1 MMRFL
6 RTIRKTVADQRG
18 YSIIELVGA
27 AMIFILITVV
37 VIGALVAIM
46 QSSSRTGAE
55 RRTQQ
60 EARYSAEEIGR
71 QTRSSS
77 IDYAFYAQ
85 AGGTQCAFGLGGD
98 PNASRVLAL
107 VFTESDE
114 ANAPVTK
121 RMVFFQSNDAIYRY
135 ENNIG
140 SATPS
145 CDQIFAAP
153 DNPAGPEG
161 EHKTR
166 VTAETVTIPTLRFYV
181 SPNQDPYD
189 QNPCPSGAS
198 EGPCLIARNTHPR
211 MTVVLTARVAG
222 SGTVTNQTT
231 GTGVT
236 TIQTTINSR
245 VYQASKLL
253 GQPN

>member
-1 MMRFL
+1 MQMRM
-6 RTIRKTVADQRG
+6 TVQDALSSQKG
-18 YSIIELVGA
+18 YSVIELIGA
-27 AMIFILITVV
+27 AMIFILVTIV
-37 VIGALVAIM
+37 VISVLIAVM
-46 QSSSRTGAE
+46 QSSGRTGAE

-60 EARYSAEEIGR
+60 EARYSTEEVAR

-85 AGGTQCAFGLGGD
+85 AGGTQCAFGLDGD
-98 PNASRVLAL
+98 LNATRVLAL
-107 VFTESDE
+107 VFTEADE

-121 RMVFFQSNDAIYRY
+121 RMVFFLSNDAVYRY

-140 SATPS
+140 TATPS
-145 CDQIFAAP
+145 CDQVFAAP
-153 DNPAGPEG
+153 DNPAGPQG

-166 VTAETVTIPTLRFYV
+166 VTADKVSISTLRFYV

-189 QNPCPSGAS
+189 QDPCPVGS
-198 EGPCLIARNTHPR
+198 EVPCLVARNTHPR
-211 MTVVLTARVAG
+211 MTLLMTARVAG
-222 SGTVTNQTT
+222 AGTSPAT

-245 VYQASKLL
+245 VYQANKLL
-253 GQPN
+253 GQPD